1 MAGST
6 TLRKIWLLVGP
17 QIQIALTTDQAVR
30 RDPDRDATLH
40 RQLVRVIEEGDEA
53 AIAAE
58 VEQHIRRSLDEVLQR
73 LG

>member
-1 MAGST
+1 M
-6 TLRKIWLLVGP
+6 
-17 QIQIALTTDQAVR
+17 R